1 MNTDQEWARELF
13 ERSRQGEEPAW
24 VADHAE
30 MMRTGQ
36 RRNRVRAL
44 AASGSVLATAAVV
57 AAVGIGV
64 AGGVDRKA
72 PEPTPGTSV
81 APPTKTAA
89 AVADPAKVLD
99 YADFSGFST
108 KDGKGT
114 AGGFFKNY
122 YIAVSTTTA
131 RDTMRLLSTLDPTL
145 GHLARTA
152 PIADRVRLVPD
163 TDPMAQDMASL
174 SATVLWT
181 ESGLPASAL
190 QSAKATAPTGTLLVS
205 YVDAAGENPVG
216 KATCIT
222 DGDTN
227 TDLLHPV
234 KTSANGWM
242 DAAQWGAC
250 TKSTLPDGSTLL
262 SATKS
267 YGPYVVTD
275 VARRFPGTGGE
286 VVLEWHNY
294 ADTLQVPT
302 AGEPMAPPQ
311 PDPRRLLSGN
321 PVAPDKLVAA
331 LSDAGLTPPLTPVP
345 VTAPSNTPLQPFS
358 FGPGWKADP
367 AGSHGSTAALTV
379 ENGCVYEQHTVAT
392 KQPIDSFAGTTPS
405 GIQADATASVDIM
418 ATGSGP
424 HWMDDLRQHGTGGC
438 DTAAYRFSLDTM
450 SPVPAGT
457 GDDAFIENWYGQDRA
472 TIFIRFGDDIMRVDV
487 SASAPN
493 QHAFTQADKAWFVDL
508 ATKIAARVDGKS

>member
-1 MNTDQEWARELF
+1 MNTDPEWARELF

-24 VADHAE
+24 VADHTE

-44 AASGSVLATAAVV
+44 AASGSVLATAAAV

-64 AGGVDRKA
+64 AGGADRRT

-81 APPTKTAA
+81 ASPTKTAA
-89 AVADPAKVLD
+89 AAADPAKVLD
-99 YADFSGFST
+99 YASFDGFST
-108 KDGKGT
+108 KDGKGS
-114 AGGFFKNY
+114 AAGFFKNY
-122 YIAVSTTTA
+122 YIAVSATTA
-131 RDTMRLLSTLDPTL
+131 HDTMRLLSTLDPTL
-145 GHLARTA
+145 EHIAKTT

-163 TDPMAQDMASL
+163 TDPMAQDMAEL
-174 SATVLWT
+174 KATVLWT

-190 QSAKATAPTGTLLVS
+190 QPVKSTAPTGMLLVS
-205 YVDAAGENPVG
+205 YVDSAKEKPAGQ
-216 KATCIT
+216 ATCVT

-234 KTSANGWM
+234 KTSGDGWM
-242 DAAQWGAC
+242 DAAQWSPC

-262 SATKS
+262 SSTKS

-275 VARRFPGTGGE
+275 VARKFPGTGGE
-286 VVLEWHNY
+286 VVMEWHNY
-294 ADTLQVPT
+294 ADILERPT
-302 AGEPMAPPQ
+302 PGGSTVPPQ
-311 PDPRRLLSGN
+311 PDPKRLLSGN
-321 PVAPDKLVAA
+321 PVTADKLVAA
-331 LSDAGLTPPLTPVP
+331 LSDAGLTPPMTPVP

-367 AGSHGSTAALTV
+367 AGSHGSTATLAV
-379 ENGCVYEQHTVAT
+379 EDGCVNEQHAVAS
-392 KQPIDSFAGTTPS
+392 KQPILGYAGTTPS
-405 GIQADATASVDIM
+405 GIQADATVAVDIM
-418 ATGSGP
+418 GAGSGP
-424 HWMDDLRQHGTGGC
+424 HWMDDLRRHGTGGC
-438 DTAAYRFSLDTM
+438 DTAAYHFSLDTM

-487 SASAPN
+487 SASAQN

-508 ATKIAARVDGKS
+508 ATRIAARLKN

>member
-13 ERSRQGEEPAW
+13 ERSRQGEEPVWA
-24 VADHAE
+24 ADHTE
-30 MMRTGQ
+30 LMRTGQ
-36 RRNRVRAL
+36 RRNRIRAL

-81 APPTKTAA
+81 TPPTKTAA

-122 YIAVSTTTA
+122 YIAVPTTTA

-145 GHLARTA
+145 GHIARTA
-152 PIADRVRLVPD
+152 PTADRVRLVPD

-174 SATVLWT
+174 NATVLWT

-190 QSAKATAPTGTLLVS
+190 QPLSPKAPTGTLLVS
-205 YVDAAGENPVG
+205 YVDSTDEKPAGG
-216 KATCIT
+216 QATCIT

-234 KTSANGWM
+234 KTSGDGWT
-242 DAAQWGAC
+242 DAAQWGPC
-250 TKSTLPDGSTLL
+250 TKTTLPDGSTLL

-267 YGPYVVTD
+267 YGPYAVTD
-275 VARRFPGTGGE
+275 VARKFPGTGGE
-286 VVLEWHNY
+286 VVAEWHNY
-294 ADTLQVPT
+294 ADVLQVPT
-302 AGEPMAPPQ
+302 PGSSTAPPQ
-311 PDPRRLLSGN
+311 PDPKRLLSEN
-321 PVAPDKLVAA
+321 PITPDKLIAA
-331 LSDAGLTPPLTPVP
+331 LSDTNLTPPLAPEP
-345 VTAPSNTPLQPFS
+345 VTATSNTPLQPFS
-358 FGPGWKADP
+358 PGPGWKADP
-367 AGSHGSTAALTV
+367 AGSHGSTATLAV
-379 ENGCVYEQHTVAT
+379 ENGCVNEQHTVAT
-392 KQPIDSFAGTTPS
+392 KQPITAYAGTTPS
-405 GIQADATASVDIM
+405 GIQADATFAVDTM
-418 ATGSGP
+418 AAGSGP

-457 GDDAFIENWYGQDRA
+457 GDDAFIENWYGQDRV

-487 SASAPN
+487 SASAQN
-493 QHAFTQADKAWFVDL
+493 QHAFTQADKIWFVDL
-508 ATKIAARVDGKS
+508 ATKIAARING